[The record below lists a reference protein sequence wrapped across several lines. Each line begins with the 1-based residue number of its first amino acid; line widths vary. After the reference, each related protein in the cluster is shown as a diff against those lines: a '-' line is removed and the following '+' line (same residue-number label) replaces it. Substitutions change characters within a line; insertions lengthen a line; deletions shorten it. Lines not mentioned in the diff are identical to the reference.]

1 MDDAVSIFTYLYV
14 TYLAT
19 HVVELSLP
27 YLCASLLVIPYI
39 VKAVP
44 PTENEQLVHFI
55 RWLSLWWIMLLRFT
69 VLETIMIV
77 MSLPLLQMCL
87 MTAHIL
93 LMLIFLR

>member
-1 MDDAVSIFTYLYV
+1 MDDSVSIFTYLYV

-19 HVVELSLP
+19 HVLVLRQP

-44 PTENEQLVHFI
+44 PTENEQIIHVI
-55 RWLSLWWIMLLRFT
+55 RWLGLWWIMLLRFS
-69 VLETIMIV
+69 VLETIMVV
-77 MSLPLLQMCL
+77 MSVPLLQMCL
-87 MTAHIL
+87 TSIYLL